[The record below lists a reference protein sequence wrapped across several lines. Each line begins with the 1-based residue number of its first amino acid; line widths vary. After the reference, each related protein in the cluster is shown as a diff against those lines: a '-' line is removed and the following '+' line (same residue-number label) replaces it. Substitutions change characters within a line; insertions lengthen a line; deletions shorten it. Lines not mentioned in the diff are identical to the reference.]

1 MAISVCYWANY
12 VNDNCANV
20 GLHAQ
25 HTAVLLFETEK
36 LIYKTTPIILPR
48 QLTPICPF
56 ICGKPIEFA
65 TFSRT
70 VVITPVNNAKH
81 QFPCHRKFMKHRVK
95 RDLG

>member
-1 MAISVCYWANY
+1 MAICIGYMRSIAIQLTYSA
-12 VNDNCANV
+12 
-20 GLHAQ
+20 GL
-25 HTAVLLFETEK
+25 TAVLLFETQK
-36 LIYKTTPIILPR
+36 VIYKTTRLILPR

-70 VVITPVNNAKH
+70 VVITPVHNTEH
-81 QFPCHRKFMKHRVK
+81 QFPCHRKFMKHRLK